1 MKNKSG
7 FVFHCTRLSLYLQRQ
22 KDAKAQRNGGVDN
35 RKHKH
40 TIAANRPT
48 NKEPAFLTLCDLTS
62 PIFKHQTNVK
72 RNKTV
77 AQIDD
82 EQLLAMLKSATDR
95 DRGYRLLMD
104 KYGSKLY
111 WHIRRIVVAHEDAED
126 AMQETAIN
134 VFSSIDKFEQ
144 KSSLGTWLYRI
155 ATNEALRVLR
165 RRTGFF
171 QSIDSLGDTL
181 VEKLED
187 EAGIDADATAVLF
200 QKALL
205 QLPTQQRLA
214 FNLRYYDE
222 MPYEEIA
229 KITGKNVNT
238 LKTNYHFAV
247 SKIKNYLKENSL

>member
-1 MKNKSG
+1 M
-7 FVFHCTRLSLYLQRQ
+7 
-22 KDAKAQRNGGVDN
+22 
-35 RKHKH
+35 
-40 TIAANRPT
+40 
-48 NKEPAFLTLCDLTS
+48 
-62 PIFKHQTNVK
+62 
-72 RNKTV
+72 

-82 EQLLAMLKSATDR
+82 EQLVAMLRSPNER
-95 DRGYRLLMD
+95 DRGYRILLK
-104 KYGSKLY
+104 KYGSRLY

-126 AMQETAIN
+126 VMQETAIN
-134 VFSSIDKFEQ
+134 ILAGIDKFEQ
-144 KSSLGTWLYRI
+144 KSSLSTWVYRI
-155 ATNEALRVLR
+155 ATNEALRLLR

-171 QSIDSLGDTL
+171 QSIDSLGEVL

-187 EAGIDADATAVLF
+187 EAGVDADAAEMLF

-229 KITGKNVNT
+229 KVTGKNVNT

-247 SKIKNYLKENSL
+247 TKIKNYLKENSL